1 MGGARVRPAAP
12 LAFGG
17 QVPRPNWPASRS
29 RATPRPVPKA
39 KKEASIDDDL
49 PPLHAE
55 TLEDEPDLAIDE
67 DEDDEAE
74 PIDVPASAAG
84 KASALRLLT
93 MLVEKEGL
101 ALADGVKKPG
111 TKLIEAV
118 ARVLEAPGSLS
129 ARASK
134 LSDAIVD
141 SEDVDDLFVDDDVL
155 VEILKR
161 W

>member
-1 MGGARVRPAAP
+1 
-12 LAFGG
+12 
-17 QVPRPNWPASRS
+17 
-29 RATPRPVPKA
+29 VPKA
-39 KKEASIDDDL
+39 KKEASIEDEL
-49 PPLHAE
+49 PPLD
-55 TLEDEPDLAIDE
+55 DELADGPDLAVDE
-67 DEDDEAE
+67 DEDDEDQ

-84 KASALRLLT
+84 KASALRLIA

-111 TKLIEAV
+111 PKLIEAI
-118 ARVLEAPGSLS
+118 ARVLESPGSLS

>member
-1 MGGARVRPAAP
+1 
-12 LAFGG
+12 
-17 QVPRPNWPASRS
+17 
-29 RATPRPVPKA
+29 VPKA
-39 KKEASIDDDL
+39 KKESSIDDDL
-49 PPLHAE
+49 PPLHEE
-55 TLEDEPDLAIDE
+55 TLEDEPDLAVDE
-67 DEDDEAE
+67 DEDDESE

-84 KASALRLLT
+84 KASALRLIA
-93 MLVEKEGL
+93 MLVEKDGL

-111 TKLIEAV
+111 AKLIEAV

-129 ARASK
+129 SRASK